1 MTAHGV
7 AYADR
12 SVVVCHECDALYRKV
27 DTAGPA
33 KAKCARCGAVLYR
46 TKPDSIDRSLS
57 LHLAAL
63 LFLFLSNFFNFMTFK
78 LEGREQENTLIS
90 GVVEFYNQGLWPLAL
105 LVLLATILVPA
116 VKILSTIHVLASVRY
131 NLPARRLNTIFR
143 YIEIM
148 HPWAM
153 MEVYL
158 LGVLVAIVKLSDMAT
173 IEFGTALYCFVTLI
187 VLLAWGEAALDPEEV
202 WEKIDQRRGPRAK
215 AAAKAAKPPGGAV
228 GTRAF
233 GCHTCGLVHFLDR
246 EAEAHH
252 PHCERCGTALHWRKT
267 NSINR
272 AWALVITGF
281 ILYIPANVYPIMTVI
296 SFGKGA
302 PDTIMSGVIH
312 LIEAEMWPLALLV
325 FFASVTVP
333 VLKLVGMIFLLISV
347 QIKST
352 WRPRDRTVLYRI
364 VEAVGRWS
372 MIDIFMISILAALVK
387 LGAIATIEPGVGAT
401 SFAAVVVITM
411 IAAMS
416 FDPKLIWDAAAE
428 GRAEQAIKEAPA
440 RVTAT

>member
-1 MTAHGV
+1 MTTEPV

-12 SVVVCHECDALYRKV
+12 SVVVCHECDALYQRV
-27 DTAGPA
+27 TTAKPA
-33 KAKCARCGAVLYR
+33 KAKCSRCGAVLYR
-46 TKPDSIDRSLS
+46 TKPNSIDRSLS

-63 LFLFLSNFFNFMTFK
+63 LFLFLSNMFVFMTFK
-78 LEGREQENTLIS
+78 LEGREQVNTLIS
-90 GVVEFYNQGLWPLAL
+90 GVIEFYNQGLWALAL
-105 LVLLATILVPA
+105 LVLLATILIPLIKV
-116 VKILSTIHVLASVRY
+116 LSTIYVLVAVRY
-131 NLPARRLNTIFR
+131 DLPAPQLNKVFR

-187 VLLAWGEAALDPEEV
+187 ILMAAGEAALDPDEV
-202 WEKIDQRRGPRAK
+202 WERIDRRRNPGQK
-215 AAAKAAKPPGGAV
+215 APVTPPPESAR
-228 GTRAF
+228 TRPF
-233 GCHTCGLVHFLDR
+233 GCHTCGLVTHLNR
-246 EAEAHH
+246 AAEAQH

-267 NSINR
+267 NGINR

-333 VLKLVGMIFLLISV
+333 VMKLVGMVFLLISV
-347 QIKST
+347 QIKSS
-352 WRPRDRTVLYRI
+352 WRPRDRTLLYRI

-416 FDPKLIWDAAAE
+416 FDPRSIWDAMEE
-428 GRAEQAIKEAPA
+428 GRKTKAIEERAA
-440 RVTAT
+440 SVTAT

>member
-1 MTAHGV
+1 MTTRPV

-12 SVVVCHECDALYRKV
+12 SVVVCHECDALYRRV
-27 DTAGPA
+27 ETAAPS
-33 KAKCARCGAVLYR
+33 KAKCGRCGAVLYR
-46 TKPDSIDRSLS
+46 SKPDSIDRSLC

-63 LFLFLSNFFNFMTFK
+63 LFLVLSNSFNFMTFK
-78 LEGREQENTLIS
+78 LEGREQVNTLIS

-105 LVLLATILVPA
+105 LVLLSTILIPLIKV
-116 VKILSTIHVLASVRY
+116 LSTIYVLVAVRFDQ
-131 NLPARRLNTIFR
+131 PAPRLKTVFR

-173 IEFGTALYCFVTLI
+173 IEFGTALYCFVALI
-187 VLLAWGEAALDPEEV
+187 VLLAAGEAALEPEEV
-202 WEKIDQRRGPRAK
+202 WERIDRRRPGRK
-215 AAAKAAKPPGGAV
+215 ATSLSPPDLA
-228 GTRAF
+228 GTRPF
-233 GCHTCGLVHFLDR
+233 GCHTCGLVTHLNR
-246 EAEAHH
+246 AAEARH
-252 PHCERCGTALHWRKT
+252 PHCERCGTALHWRKP
-267 NSINR
+267 NGMNR

-296 SFGKGA
+296 SFGRGA
-302 PDTIMSGVIH
+302 PDTIISGVIH

-333 VLKLVGMIFLLISV
+333 VMKLVGMIFLLVSV
-347 QIKST
+347 QLKSS
-352 WRPRDRTVLYRI
+352 WRPRDRTLLYRI

-416 FDPKLIWDAAAE
+416 FDPRTIWDAMEEGKRTKAIE
-428 GRAEQAIKEAPA
+428 GRAAG
-440 RVTAT
+440 VTAS